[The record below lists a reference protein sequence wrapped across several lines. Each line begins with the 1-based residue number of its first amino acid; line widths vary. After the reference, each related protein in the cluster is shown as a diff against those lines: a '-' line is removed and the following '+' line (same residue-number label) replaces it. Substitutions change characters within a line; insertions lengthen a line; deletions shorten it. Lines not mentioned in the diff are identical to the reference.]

1 MKFPIEVPAIK
12 IEQPMATFFAVSLP
26 AKVLLETCFSDHV
39 QAIRTENGYDLQ
51 GTQRALNKIRLKEIS
66 EYIDRNDSAFPN
78 SIILAANYHESGY
91 SLNEYLEFKNS
102 ELSDSLNIN
111 NILES
116 AEWTITEVRNPDNSL
131 TFYTLTI
138 PTPHKLAAIIDGQ
151 HRLFGFSKDHLK
163 NSKRLDM
170 ELLCSVYIDLPKP
183 YQAEI
188 FATINSKQKQ
198 VDKSLTYDLYGYN
211 ISDEDLE
218 YLSPDRLSVFFT
230 RKLAILDDSPFFD
243 RIKIKPY
250 QFRKEEKSDWSISTA
265 AVVEGIMRLFSTNPT
280 KDTNFL
286 LSDDKRKKRYSL
298 VEDDRIDSSPLR
310 DLYIDCEDKILFH
323 VVLNFFKACKK
334 VLWDIAPP
342 DSFITKTVGIQAL
355 FDILKQISK
364 DAVNKDE
371 IDIRPI
377 YFEELLKPANKIN
390 FADPLYKNA
399 SGSGRKKI
407 REALEIALKINKK
420 PE

>member
-1 MKFPIEVPAIK
+1 MKFPIKVPAIK

-39 QAIRTENGYDLQ
+39 QAKKTQDGYDLV

-91 SLNEYLEFKNS
+91 TLNEYLESEKN
-102 ELSDSLNIN
+102 DSLNSAN
-111 NILES
+111 FNENLKS
-116 AEWTITEVRNPDNSL
+116 AEWIITEIQNPNSDL
-131 TFYTLTI
+131 TFHILTI
-138 PTPHKLAAIIDGQ
+138 PTPNKLAAIIDGQ

-183 YQAEI
+183 YQAQI

-218 YLSPDRLSVFFT
+218 YLSPDRLAVFFT
-230 RKLAILDDSPFFD
+230 RRLAILEESPFFN

-250 QFRKEEKSDWSISTA
+250 QEDKTDKEDWSISTA
-265 AVVEGIMRLFSTNPT
+265 AVVEGIMKLFSSNPT

-286 LSDDKRKKRYSL
+286 LSGDKQKKRYTL
-298 VEDDRIDSSPLR
+298 EDDTRTDNSPLR
-310 DLYIDCEDKILFH
+310 DLYIECEDKILFH
-323 VVLNFFKACKK
+323 VVLNFFKACQNI
-334 VLWDIAPP
+334 LWKNALPS
-342 DSFITKTVGIQAL
+342 SFITKTIGIQAL

-364 DAVNKDE
+364 DAIDGG
-371 IDIRPI
+371 DIRPQ
-377 YFEELLKPANKIN
+377 YFEALLSPAKNIN
-390 FADPLYKNA
+390 FADELYRNA
-399 SGSGRKKI
+399 SGSGRKEI
-407 REALEIALKINKK
+407 REALEKELKIRKA
-420 PE
+420 

>member
-1 MKFPIEVPAIK
+1 MKFPIKVPAIR
-12 IEQPMATFFAVSLP
+12 IQQPMATFFAVSLP
-26 AKVLLETCFSDHV
+26 ARVLLETCYSDHV
-39 QAIRTENGYDLQ
+39 QAIRKDDGYDLE

-78 SIILAANYHESGY
+78 SIILAANYHPSGY
-91 SLNEYLEFKNS
+91 TLNEYLELNES
-102 ELSDSLNIN
+102 ELTSHEIN
-111 NILES
+111 SNLES
-116 AEWTITEVRNPDNSL
+116 AEWAITEIKNLDNGL
-131 TFYTLTI
+131 TFHMLTI
-138 PTPHKLAAIIDGQ
+138 PTPTKLAAIIDGQ
-151 HRLFGFSKDHLK
+151 HRLFGFSKEHLK
-163 NSKRLDM
+163 NSRRLDM
-170 ELLCSVYIDLPKP
+170 ELLCSIYIDLPKP

-218 YLSPDRLSVFFT
+218 YLSPDRLAVFFT

-250 QFRKEEKSDWSISTA
+250 QLKKEEKLDWSISTA
-265 AVVEGIMRLFSTNPT
+265 AVVEGIMKLFSTNPT

-286 LSDDKRKKRYSL
+286 LSGDNRKKRYSL
-298 VEDDRIDSSPLR
+298 LEDNRKDGSPLR

-390 FADPLYKNA
+390 FADQLYKNA
-399 SGSGRKKI
+399 SGSGRKEI
-407 REALEIALKINKK
+407 REALEKALKINKK